1 MRPGMVEE
9 KLAMRFARELT
20 AKAGAV
26 DRDIL
31 RDLTATFTSP
41 EIVELTMSI
50 CLFNVFNRFND
61 VPGSEIDLDLAPLEL
76 YPRPLPASKISM

>member
-1 MRPGMVEE
+1 MRS
-9 KLAMRFARELT
+9 ARELT
-20 AKAGAV
+20 AKEGAGGG
-26 DRDIL
+26 DML
-31 RDLTATFTSP
+31 RDLTAAFTPP

-76 YPRPLPASKISM
+76 YRSTLQTSTIST